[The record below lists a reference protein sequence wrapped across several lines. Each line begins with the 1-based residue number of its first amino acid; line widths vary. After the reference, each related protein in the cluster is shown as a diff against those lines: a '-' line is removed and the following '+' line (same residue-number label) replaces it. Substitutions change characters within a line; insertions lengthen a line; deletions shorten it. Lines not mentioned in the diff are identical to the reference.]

1 VAYGEVS
8 ATLKGTYQVEA
19 PVLHFEAPPMIGPTC
34 QPFYVSD
41 PQRVVD
47 EIVTTLKAQGYRI
60 TKNAIGDH
68 CAAGPVNIT
77 RLAEA
82 LERVVVRVTMMDGLA

>member
-1 VAYGEVS
+1 
-8 ATLKGTYQVEA
+8 
-19 PVLHFEAPPMIGPTC
+19 MDGPTC
-34 QPFYVSD
+34 QPMYVSD
-41 PQRVVD
+41 PRRVEE
-47 EIVTTLKAQGYRI
+47 EIVDTLKAQGYRV

-82 LERVVVRVTMMDGLA
+82 LKRVVIRVTMMDGLA